1 MLLSALVATR
11 NARLGGRRL
20 PARLSDRTQRIG
32 RILGQRRF
40 PDSGSVTLMESFAAV
55 SCPAIDCRCAGDA
68 REMGV
73 TQGLNVRSKAPAV
86 YRVLRELEGFRLQQ
100 PPFLPYLVFLRLAER
115 RATTALATALR
126 EMDTP
131 MLARLHGLAEGASMP
146 LRTVCLYNAME
157 AFLCSTAGVTIAPP
171 GCCSAVAVRGR
182 RSRRGETILARN
194 FDYIPAVQPF
204 FLLRESRPRDGL
216 RALEFTTALHAGAFD
231 GVNEKG
237 LAVIQNY
244 AFVTDRS
251 RPGPLISMV
260 ISGALAACATV
271 AEATDFIARRH
282 RWGAAILTL
291 GDSAGDIAVVE
302 LSNTRA
308 AVRRPGPGEDWLV
321 ATNVCI
327 CPEITPVQTPASF
340 VYSDRAPRALRRTS
354 VLEWH
359 ALRMRRLCQLIEPR
373 CQLDE
378 AELAN
383 MMADHGPDG
392 HSGGTSPCVHTEY
405 WRTTASIQWFP
416 ARRAARVSYGP
427 ACAAAYVEL
436 AL

>member
-1 MLLSALVATR
+1 
-11 NARLGGRRL
+11 
-20 PARLSDRTQRIG
+20 
-32 RILGQRRF
+32 
-40 PDSGSVTLMESFAAV
+40 MESFAAAAR
-55 SCPAIDCRCAGDA
+55 PAIDCQCAGDP

-73 TQGLNVRSKAPAV
+73 TQGQNVRSKGPAV

-100 PPFLPYLVFLRLAER
+100 PPWLPYPVFLRLAER
-115 RATTALATALR
+115 RATRALATALR
-126 EMDTP
+126 ELDTP
-131 MLARLHGLAEGASMP
+131 MLARLQGLAEGASMP

-157 AFLCSTAGVTIAPP
+157 ALLCSTAGVTIAPP

-182 RSRRGETILARN
+182 RSRSGETILARN

-204 FLLRESRPRDGL
+204 FLLRESRPCDGFG
-216 RALEFTTALHAGAFD
+216 ALEFTTALHAGAFD

-237 LAVIQNY
+237 LAVTQNY
-244 AFVTDRS
+244 AFVTDSS
-251 RPGPLISMV
+251 RPAPLISMA

-291 GDSAGDIAVVE
+291 GDCTGDIAVLE

-308 AVRRPGPGEDWLV
+308 AVRRPGAGEDWLL

-327 CPEITPVQTPASF
+327 CPEITPVQTPERF
-340 VYSDRAPRALRRTS
+340 VYSDRAPRALRGIR

-359 ALRMRRLCQLIEPR
+359 AQRMRRLSQLIEPR
-373 CQLDE
+373 CPLDE

-383 MMADHGPDG
+383 IMADHGPDG
-392 HSGGTSPCVHTEY
+392 RPGGTSPCVHTEY

-427 ACAAAYVEL
+427 ACAAAYVDF
-436 AL
+436 AI